1 MKKPA
6 NDRYDGSLVRV
17 RPKVEIGWILEGDL
31 PDMERTAARSAA
43 AEMKE
48 TLTLYMPQFDWIVG
62 TIDRPSRS
70 SRNRAEPVQ
79 LLDAS
84 EIDRDRRGWDFTI
97 VVTARE
103 LHGREKVRA
112 LGVTAGI
119 FATAIASTAFLKEPS
134 SSERSV
140 PPRLHALVM
149 HLFGRL
155 NGLAFEKSSTWM
167 RRVEEASD
175 LDTMVGFD
183 ETALKELS
191 NRMAE
196 VADVRVEEMAGR
208 SPSRSS
214 FYVRSLWQNRGALP
228 RAFLRMRPWSFPL
241 KLRRLTTAAGST
253 LVVLMMTAE
262 SWEVAINLSAA
273 VVVLLS
279 VVAVILTSIYLI
291 NVQHLVA
298 GREGPLREQRA
309 VSNAGTVAAV
319 VAGMIVTY
327 ASVFLAGWLLA
338 ASLFV
343 DPLLAKWTGVPSG
356 DSAFLRVRLAA
367 LAACFSVVIGA
378 LGASFEPYGYFRH
391 ITQIDDEV

>member
-1 MKKPA
+1 MPATLTFGLLIAFAAQFLGHVMKKPA
-6 NDRYDGSLVRV
+6 NERYDDSLVRV
-17 RPKVEIGWILEGDL
+17 RPKVEIGWVLEGDL
-31 PDMERTAARSAA
+31 PDMERTVARSAA

-48 TLTLYMPQFDWIVG
+48 TLALYMPQFDWIVE

-70 SRNRAEPVQ
+70 SRDLAEPVQ

-103 LHGREKVRA
+103 LHSREKVRA

-134 SSERSV
+134 SSERPV

-167 RRVEEASD
+167 GRVEEASD

-208 SPSRSS
+208 SPEQVKLLLAFSLAKSRRIAPRIFKNAPLELSVEATPTDNGRRLDPCCLDDDGRVLGGCDQPVGFSCGATFGHRSDSDQYLPHQRSASRS
-214 FYVRSLWQNRGALP
+214 RSRGPPP
-228 RAFLRMRPWSFPL
+228 RATRC
-241 KLRRLTTAAGST
+241 
-253 LVVLMMTAE
+253 
-262 SWEVAINLSAA
+262 
-273 VVVLLS
+273 
-279 VVAVILTSIYLI
+279 
-291 NVQHLVA
+291 Q
-298 GREGPLREQRA
+298 
-309 VSNAGTVAAV
+309 
-319 VAGMIVTY
+319 
-327 ASVFLAGWLLA
+327 
-338 ASLFV
+338 
-343 DPLLAKWTGVPSG
+343 
-356 DSAFLRVRLAA
+356 
-367 LAACFSVVIGA
+367 
-378 LGASFEPYGYFRH
+378 
-391 ITQIDDEV
+391 